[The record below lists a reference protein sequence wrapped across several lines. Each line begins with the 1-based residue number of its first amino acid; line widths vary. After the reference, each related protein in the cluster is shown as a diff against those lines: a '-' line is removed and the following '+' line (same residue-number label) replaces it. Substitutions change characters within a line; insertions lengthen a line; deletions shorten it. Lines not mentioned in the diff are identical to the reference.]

1 MKLSI
6 ITINRN
12 NADGLQ
18 KTIESVD
25 SKNVAYL
32 SNNYWYRT
40 LRIAFCDIICKF
52 VIRSNN
58 GQECQPNICFE
69 RCINSVIMN
78 AWNEHE
84 RKHSS
89 IQMKIGMRVPCDN

>member
-6 ITINRN
+6 ITINHN

-32 SNNYWYRT
+32 SNNY
-40 LRIAFCDIICKF
+40 
-52 VIRSNN
+52 
-58 GQECQPNICFE
+58 
-69 RCINSVIMN
+69 
-78 AWNEHE
+78 
-84 RKHSS
+84 
-89 IQMKIGMRVPCDN
+89 